1 LPLGSAYFTARI
13 QTQASNGWV
22 EIRNIQMQIRLSR
35 ETPNAPFSSSVPL
48 SGNQTLSLVGNVRL
62 QYEGVGYTG
71 SDKTVLKLAP
81 SGQPSWTPE
90 IESTGSLW
98 LSGNL
103 SISAIV
109 LTQPHVL
116 RSPGDI
122 VTDDETNVG
131 VTLQTSIL
139 VARSFSPGY
148 TLTDGKRTF
157 SSVATVE
164 GLNLFENVM
173 PGNYRFAFSSLAL
186 IQASYATTVAVSV
199 ILVVLSLGNV
209 ALIKT
214 RMAQIEQW
222 LRSLRHT
229 IGRILKALRP

>member
-1 LPLGSAYFTARI
+1 
-13 QTQASNGWV
+13 
-22 EIRNIQMQIRLSR
+22 MQIRLSR
-35 ETPNAPFSSSVPL
+35 ETPNAPFGSSVPL
-48 SGNQTLSLVGNVRL
+48 SGNQTLNLVGYIRL
-62 QYEGVGYTG
+62 QYEGIGDVG
-71 SDKTVLKLAP
+71 SDKTVLKLAL
-81 SGQPSWTPE
+81 SSQPSWTPE
-90 IESTGSLW
+90 IESTGSIW

-109 LTQPHVL
+109 LAYTPLVL
-116 RSPGDI
+116 RSVGDI
-122 VTDDETNVG
+122 VTDNETSVI
-131 VTLQTSIL
+131 VASQTSIL

-164 GLNLFENVM
+164 GLNLFENVT